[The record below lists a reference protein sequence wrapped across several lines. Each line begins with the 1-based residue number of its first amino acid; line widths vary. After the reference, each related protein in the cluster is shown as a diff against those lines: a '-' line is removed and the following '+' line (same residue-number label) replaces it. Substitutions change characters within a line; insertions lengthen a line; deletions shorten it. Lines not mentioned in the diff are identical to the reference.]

1 MQINKILIANRGEI
15 AIRISR
21 AASELGIQTVSIY
34 SDEDSESLH
43 TRVSDESF
51 SLNQSGVPAYLN
63 IEKIIELA
71 QQSNCDA
78 IHPGY
83 GFLAENSEFAQK
95 CVDANLIFI
104 GPSVEM
110 LKLFGDKGTARK
122 AADSA
127 NVPILKGLYSATTL
141 DEAREFFQSLGE
153 TSGIMLKAIAGGGGR
168 GTRAVTNIEDLDRL
182 FKRCQSEANRSFG
195 NPDLYV
201 EQFLPKARH
210 IEVQILGDL
219 HGSVTNL
226 GERECSIQRRYQ
238 KIVEI
243 APAPFLKDS
252 LRKQIIESA
261 MTLAKSVNYS
271 NLGTF
276 EFLVYPSTND
286 EFDSFAFIEGNA
298 RLQVEHTVTEEVT
311 GIDIVQ
317 SQIKLAEGQT
327 LQELGILNPDD
338 HKPDGYAIQIRING
352 ETISPEGQIKP
363 STGLISQYQT
373 PGGPG
378 IRTDGFC
385 YSGFETGLSFDSLLA
400 KLIVYSKSDDF
411 NVAIRKTIRALKEF
425 TISGIDTNIEFHVNI
440 LEHKDFQNGNFY
452 TQFIDDHLTELAPKD
467 SSIIQESD
475 QPKDDKQRDSGL
487 AGANLTSRD
496 PLALFAY
503 DQDVKA
509 QETDNSTEDT
519 TEQTGPDGT
528 IPIKAP
534 LQGTILS
541 INITQNDEIVAG
553 QPLLVMEAM
562 KMEHTIS
569 SEISGII
576 KQITMNEGDTVKEGS
591 PLFFIEESE
600 VSSTAQSIAE
610 TIDLDH
616 IRDDLRELN
625 ERRSFIFDENRPKAV
640 ERRRNKNQRTA
651 RENIYDLC
659 DDETFVEIGPLVV
672 ASQKSRRTD
681 EWLRENSP
689 ADGLIGGMGTVN
701 SHLFDSDEQSRVLAV
716 SYDYTVFAGTQ
727 GKKNHY
733 KQDRIYELAKR
744 FRLPIVLF
752 GEGGGGRPGDD
763 GSGIGMDT
771 TTFTTWSQLS
781 GLVPMVGVVSGRCF
795 AGNTALVACCD
806 VIIATEDTTLAMGGP
821 AMIEAGGIGVYT
833 PEEVGPLSFQVPN
846 GVVDILVKDEAEAV
860 EITQKYLSY
869 FQGPVDHWE
878 EHDQRELRHIVPENR
893 KQIYNMRDVI
903 ETIADKDSVLEI
915 RKDFGIGIYTAFVRI
930 EGKPMGLIAN
940 NPHHLAGAIDSDAS
954 DKAARFL
961 QLCDAFDI
969 PIISLMD
976 CPGLMVGP
984 EVEKTALVRHCGR
997 LFNTGANLSVPMF
1010 GVIVR
1015 KAYGLGVQA
1024 MCGGSSMVPFFT
1036 IAWPTAEFAGMA
1048 IEGAVKLAYR
1058 REMEAM
1064 ETAEERINFY
1074 EEMVASSYERAKAIN
1089 AGSLFGIDDVIDP
1102 ADTRKWLAAGLRSLP
1117 PTPIRTEKKHAYID
1131 TW

>member
-1 MQINKILIANRGEI
+1 MEIKKILIANRGEI
-15 AIRISR
+15 AIRICR
-21 AASELGIQTVSIY
+21 AASDLGIETVSIY
-34 SDEDSESLH
+34 SDEDSQSLH
-43 TRVSDESF
+43 TKVSDESL
-51 SLNQSGVPAYLN
+51 SLNQAGVPAYLDMDR
-63 IEKIIELA
+63 IIELA
-71 QQSNCDA
+71 QLSNCNA
-78 IHPGY
+78 VHPGY
-83 GFLAENSEFAQK
+83 GFLAENSDFAQK
-95 CVDANLIFI
+95 CIEANMIFI

-122 AADSA
+122 AADNA

-141 DEAREFFQSLGE
+141 EEAREFFNSLGE
-153 TSGIMLKAIAGGGGR
+153 SSGIMLKAIAGGGGR
-168 GTRAVTNIEDLDRL
+168 GTRAVTDIDDLDRL

-219 HGSVTNL
+219 NGSVTNL

-252 LRKQIIESA
+252 LRKKIIDSA

-276 EFLVYPSTND
+276 EFLVYPSKNN

-327 LQELGILNPDD
+327 LEQLGILNPDD
-338 HKPDGYAIQIRING
+338 HIPSGYAIQIRING

-363 STGLISQYQT
+363 STGTITDYQT

-400 KLIVYSKSDDF
+400 KLIVHSKSNDF
-411 NVAIRKTIRALKEF
+411 NVSIRKTIRALKEF
-425 TISGIDTNIEFHVNI
+425 IISGIDTNIGFHINI
-440 LEHKDFQNGNFY
+440 LEHKDFINGNFY
-452 TQFIDDHLTELAPKD
+452 TQFIDDHLTDLAPKEFAPT
-467 SSIIQESD
+467 QESNQSND
-475 QPKDDKQRDSGL
+475 SQQRDSGL

-503 DQDVKA
+503 DQDVKS
-509 QETDNSTEDT
+509 QDNSDSSD
-519 TEQTGPDGT
+519 EQIEESGPDGT
-528 IPIKAP
+528 IPVKAP

-541 INITQNDEIVAG
+541 INISQNDEIVAG

-576 KQITMNEGDTVKEGS
+576 RQIPMNEGDTVREGS
-591 PLFFIEESE
+591 TLFFIEESE
-600 VSSTAQSIAE
+600 VSSKSDSVVE
-610 TIDLDH
+610 KIDLDY
-616 IRDDLRELN
+616 IRNDLDELN
-625 ERRSFIFDENRPKAV
+625 QRKSFTLDENRPKAV

-651 RENIYDLC
+651 RENIYHFC
-659 DDETFVEIGPLVV
+659 DEDSFVEIGPLVV
-672 ASQKSRRTD
+672 ANQKSRRSD

-701 SHLFDSDEQSRVLAV
+701 ADLFSSSEQSRVLAV

-763 GSGIGMDT
+763 GFGIGMDT

-795 AGNTALVACCD
+795 AGNTALIACCD
-806 VIIATEDTTLAMGGP
+806 VIIATEDTTIAMGGP

-846 GVVDILVKDEAEAV
+846 GVVDILVKDEEEAV
-860 EITQKYLSY
+860 EMAKKYLSY
-869 FQGPVDHWE
+869 FQGPVDNWE
-878 EHDQRELRHIVPENR
+878 ENDQRELRHIVPENR

-915 RKDFGIGIYTAFVRI
+915 RKDFGVGIFTAFVRI

-940 NPHHLAGAIDSDAS
+940 NPHHLAGAIDSDGS

-961 QLCDAFDI
+961 QLCDAFDL

-976 CPGLMVGP
+976 CPGIMVGP

-1010 GVIVR
+1010 GIIVR

-1024 MCGGSSMVPFFT
+1024 MCGGGSMVPFFT

-1048 IEGAVKLAYR
+1048 IEGAVKLGYR

-1074 EEMVASSYERAKAIN
+1074 EEMVETSYERAKAIN

-1102 ADTRKWLAAGLRSLP
+1102 ADTRKWLSAGLRSLP
-1117 PTPIRTEKKHAYID
+1117 PTPLRTEKKRSYID

>member
-1 MQINKILIANRGEI
+1 MEIKKILIANRGEI
-15 AIRISR
+15 AIRICR
-21 AASELGIQTVSIY
+21 AASDLGIETVSIY
-34 SDEDSESLH
+34 SDEDSQSLH
-43 TRVSDESF
+43 TKVSDESL
-51 SLNQSGVPAYLN
+51 SLNQAGVPAYLDMDR
-63 IEKIIELA
+63 IIELA
-71 QQSNCDA
+71 QLSNCNA
-78 IHPGY
+78 VHPGY
-83 GFLAENSEFAQK
+83 GFLAENSDFAQK
-95 CVDANLIFI
+95 CIEANMIFI

-122 AADSA
+122 AADNA

-141 DEAREFFQSLGE
+141 EEAREFFNSLGE
-153 TSGIMLKAIAGGGGR
+153 SSGIMLKAIAGGGGR
-168 GTRAVTNIEDLDRL
+168 GTRAVTDIDDLDRL

-219 HGSVTNL
+219 NGSVTNL

-252 LRKQIIESA
+252 LRKKIIESA

-276 EFLVYPSTND
+276 EFLVYPSKNN

-327 LQELGILNPDD
+327 LEQLGILNPDD
-338 HKPDGYAIQIRING
+338 HIPSGYAIQIRING

-363 STGLISQYQT
+363 STGTITDYQT

-400 KLIVYSKSDDF
+400 KLIVHSKSNDF
-411 NVAIRKTIRALKEF
+411 NVSIRKTIRALKEF
-425 TISGIDTNIEFHVNI
+425 IISGIDTNIGFHINI
-440 LEHKDFQNGNFY
+440 LEHKDFINGNFY
-452 TQFIDDHLTELAPKD
+452 TQFIDDHLTDLAPKEFAPT
-467 SSIIQESD
+467 QESNQSND
-475 QPKDDKQRDSGL
+475 SQQRDSGL

-503 DQDVKA
+503 DQDVKS
-509 QETDNSTEDT
+509 QDNSDSSD
-519 TEQTGPDGT
+519 EQIEESGPDGT
-528 IPIKAP
+528 IPVKAP

-541 INITQNDEIVAG
+541 INISQNDEIVAG

-576 KQITMNEGDTVKEGS
+576 RQIPMNEGDTVREGS
-591 PLFFIEESE
+591 TLFFIEESE
-600 VSSTAQSIAE
+600 VSSKSDSVVE
-610 TIDLDH
+610 KIDLDY
-616 IRDDLRELN
+616 IRNDLDELN
-625 ERRSFIFDENRPKAV
+625 QRKSFTLDENRPKAV

-651 RENIYDLC
+651 RENIYHFC
-659 DDETFVEIGPLVV
+659 DEDSFVEIGPLVV
-672 ASQKSRRTD
+672 ANQKSRRSD

-701 SHLFDSDEQSRVLAV
+701 ADLFSSSEQSRVLAV

-763 GSGIGMDT
+763 GFGIGMDT

-795 AGNTALVACCD
+795 AGNTALIACCD
-806 VIIATEDTTLAMGGP
+806 VIIATEDTTIAMGGP

-846 GVVDILVKDEAEAV
+846 GVVDILVKDEEEAV
-860 EITQKYLSY
+860 EMAKKYLSY
-869 FQGPVDHWE
+869 FQGPVDNWE
-878 EHDQRELRHIVPENR
+878 ENDQRELRHIVPENR

-915 RKDFGIGIYTAFVRI
+915 RKDFGVGIFTAFVRI

-940 NPHHLAGAIDSDAS
+940 NPHHLAGAIDSDGS

-961 QLCDAFDI
+961 QLCDAFDL

-976 CPGLMVGP
+976 CPGIMVGP

-1010 GVIVR
+1010 GIIVR

-1024 MCGGSSMVPFFT
+1024 MCGGGSMVPFFT

-1048 IEGAVKLAYR
+1048 IEGAVKLGYR

-1074 EEMVASSYERAKAIN
+1074 EEMVETSYERAKAIN

-1102 ADTRKWLAAGLRSLP
+1102 ADTRKWLSAGLRSLP
-1117 PTPIRTEKKHAYID
+1117 PTPLRTEKKRSYID